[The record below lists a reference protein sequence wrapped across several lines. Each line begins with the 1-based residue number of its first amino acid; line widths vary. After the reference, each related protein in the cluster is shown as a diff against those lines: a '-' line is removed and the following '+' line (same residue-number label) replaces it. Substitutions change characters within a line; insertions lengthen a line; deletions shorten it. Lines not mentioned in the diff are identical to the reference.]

1 MILHNVTIQSDILRW
16 NSQETGFLKGTQ
28 IGFWVILRKCIW
40 GLSPG
45 QIIEGLNTRK
55 GIQISFM
62 STEKPLIIPDVWVRI
77 GQTSLR
83 SPTSPKSPYLDAS
96 EVFFSFVLHDECVL
110 VGALLIIITQG
121 LKEVMYPSWHMFL
134 KSVGKRIQQIMLWLL
149 RASSWKW
156 QTLLFTFHW
165 PK

>member
-1 MILHNVTIQSDILRW
+1 MILHNVTIQSDNSRW
-16 NSQETGFLKGTQ
+16 NSQKIGFLKGA
-28 IGFWVILRKCIW
+28 GGNVWVILRKYIW

-45 QIIEGLNTRK
+45 QIIEDLNTRK

-62 STEKPLIIPDVWVRI
+62 STEKPLIIPDVSVRI

-83 SPTSPKSPYLDAS
+83 SPTSPKSSCLDAA

-110 VGALLIIITQG
+110 VGALLVIITQR
-121 LKEVMYPSWHMFL
+121 LKEVMYPCWHMFL
-134 KSVGKRIQQIMLWLL
+134 KSVGKRVQQIMLWLF

-156 QTLLFTFHW
+156 QTLLFTFYW